1 MNIKK
6 ILKKFYAEFL
16 SLKSNPREIAI
27 STAIGVLI
35 GVMPIIPFH
44 TVLIILLGLLLR
56 QNITAGILSSL
67 IVANPVTIPFLYTI
81 EYHLGKFLLDGKENQ
96 IILNNYAIFDI
107 FNTGLN
113 AFRPLLAGG
122 LVLAPFF
129 AIPAYFITYRAVLAV
144 RKRHGKIVDDDV
156 KRMNIEHRT
165 SNIER

>member
-6 ILKKFYAEFL
+6 RLKKFYAEFL
-16 SLKSNPREIAI
+16 SLKGEPREIAAGM
-27 STAIGVLI
+27 AIGAFLGI
-35 GVMPIIPFH
+35 MPIIPFH
-44 TVLIILLGLLLR
+44 TVLIILLGFLLR

-67 IVANPVTIPFLYTI
+67 IVANPVTIPFLYTT

-129 AIPAYFITYRAVLAV
+129 AIAAYFITYRAVLAV
-144 RKRHGKIVDDDV
+144 RKRYGGMVGD
-156 KRMNIEHRT
+156 E
-165 SNIER
+165 

>member
-6 ILKKFYAEFL
+6 ILKNFYAEFI
-16 SLKSNPREIAI
+16 SLKSSPREIAVG
-27 STAIGVLI
+27 TAIGISI

-44 TVLIILLGLLLR
+44 TILIILLGLLLR
-56 QNITAGILSSL
+56 QNITAGILGSC
-67 IVANPVTIPFLYTI
+67 ITANPITIPFLYTT

-113 AFRPLLAGG
+113 VFRPLLAGG

-129 AIPAYFITYRAVLAV
+129 AIAAYFITYRTVLAV
-144 RKRHGKIVDDDV
+144 RKRHWKMVND
-156 KRMNIEHRT
+156 E
-165 SNIER
+165 